1 MKTKDRKCG
10 FSSRLFKTDKIDWAI
25 PREGVSSIVSVTNKL
40 YFKLSKKTKEES
52 AIINLTCANRILKL
66 TLQPRVN
73 PLKSCYTQLLGRIH
87 LFENKAFLNKIQHNL
102 LLSTSWQWLIIISE
116 MQIMLKIRAPVLLLP
131 LRFNFSKTTFTIQFN
146 LRQNKI
152 YKSVLMDWFL
162 CFVNRECAAKTIL
175 KSPKQNCF
183 RSENE
188 RKKENRNFKF

>member
-40 YFKLSKKTKEES
+40 YFELSKKTKEES

-87 LFENKAFLNKIQHNL
+87 LFENKAFLK
-102 LLSTSWQWLIIISE
+102 
-116 MQIMLKIRAPVLLLP
+116 
-131 LRFNFSKTTFTIQFN
+131 
-146 LRQNKI
+146 
-152 YKSVLMDWFL
+152 
-162 CFVNRECAAKTIL
+162 
-175 KSPKQNCF
+175 
-183 RSENE
+183 
-188 RKKENRNFKF
+188 